1 MSKSRESVNAD
12 IMGRVLFL
20 EQRTKG
26 LQGRLAALEARLSDT
41 SGNPGNYDADIRED
55 IEFVAALRLTP
66 LCPGP
71 GPLEIPVSEQGLP
84 MKSDCNSAIPGQRVL
99 HSIDAT
105 GVVAG
110 TILLGAG
117 LLLSTG
123 NVDLIKNPLLSLG
136 CGIFL
141 ILLSLMRPILVKM
154 RSRKNIE

>member
-1 MSKSRESVNAD
+1 MS
-12 IMGRVLFL
+12 L

-41 SGNPGNYDADIRED
+41 AGNASNYNDDIRED
-55 IEFVAALRLTP
+55 IEFVAAMRLTP

-71 GPLEIPVSEQGLP
+71 SPLEIPVSENGLP
-84 MKSDCNSAIPGQRVL
+84 MKSDSNSAIPGRRAL

-123 NVDLIKNPLLSLG
+123 NVDLIKNPLVSLG

-141 ILLSLMRPILVKM
+141 ILFSLMRPILVKKI
-154 RSRKNIE
+154 SGKNIE

>member
-1 MSKSRESVNAD
+1 MSKPRESVNAD
-12 IMGRVLFL
+12 IMGRVMSL
-20 EQRTKG
+20 EQRTQG

-41 SGNPGNYDADIRED
+41 AGNAGNYNDDIRED
-55 IEFVAALRLTP
+55 VEFVAAIRLTP

-71 GPLEIPVSEQGLP
+71 SPLEIPAEHGLP
-84 MKSDCNSAIPGQRVL
+84 IKSDCNSAIPGQRVL

-141 ILLSLMRPILVKM
+141 ILLSLMRPILVKTI
-154 RSRKNIE
+154 SGKNIE